1 MVKIMDRLLLFIF
14 SLAVIA
20 ASFIAALV
28 GLRVFPL
35 NDVSRFIDDIYEW
48 PVLSIIIVAASAII
62 LLMGLR
68 MLYISLRRA
77 SGQSPSI
84 SQRTEFGDIQISVDT
99 VENLSLKA
107 ASRIRGVKDLK
118 SRIRVTD
125 AGLEIVIRSFVDGET
140 SIPNLSEE
148 IQRAVKSHV
157 EEITGIPVALVS
169 VYVANVTQPQT
180 QTFKSRVE

>member
-1 MVKIMDRLLLFIF
+1 MVKVLDRLLLFIF
-14 SLAVIA
+14 SLAVVLASCIA
-20 ASFIAALV
+20 GMV
-28 GLRVFPL
+28 GLRVFGK
-35 NDVSRFIDDIYEW
+35 NDVTEFIETVYTSTW
-48 PVLSIIIVAASAII
+48 LSVAIVSVAMIV

-68 MLYISLRRA
+68 MLYISVRRG
-77 SGQSPSI
+77 STQSPSI
-84 SQRTEFGDIQISVDT
+84 NQRTEFGDIRISVDT

-125 AGLEIVIRSFVDGET
+125 AGLEIVIRSFVDGES

-148 IQRAVKSHV
+148 VQRAVKTHV
-157 EEITGIPVALVS
+157 EDVTGIPVALVS
-169 VYVANVTQPQT
+169 VYVANVTQPQA